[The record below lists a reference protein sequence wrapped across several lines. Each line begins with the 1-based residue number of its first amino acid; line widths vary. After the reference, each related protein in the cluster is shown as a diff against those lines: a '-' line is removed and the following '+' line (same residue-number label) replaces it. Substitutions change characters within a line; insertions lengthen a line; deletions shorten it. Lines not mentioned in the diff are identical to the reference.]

1 MSFQG
6 WPAEALEFY
15 DGLEADNSKAY
26 WTEHKAFYEEAV
38 LGPMTAL
45 VEELAPEFGDP
56 KIFRPYRD
64 VMFSK
69 DKSPYKTNIGAVV
82 GDGYIQLSS
91 NGLAAGSGMYVM
103 APDQLDRY
111 RTAVAAD
118 PTGQELERL
127 ISAAGRQGIT
137 ITGHDALKTA
147 PRGYPADHP
156 RIGLLRY
163 KGVVAWKEWPV
174 AAWLGT
180 RAAKKRVADFLAAC
194 QPLCAWLNEN
204 VGPSTAEPGRR

>member
-15 DGLEADNSKAY
+15 DGLEADNSKVY
-26 WTEHKAFYEEAV
+26 WTEHKALYEEAV

-64 VMFSK
+64 VRFSK

-91 NGLAAGSGMYVM
+91 SGLAAGSGMYVM

-111 RTAVAAD
+111 RAAVASG
-118 PTGQELERL
+118 TVVELQPSEPVLNTSRPSS
-127 ISAAGRQGIT
+127 SASARNR
-137 ITGHDALKTA
+137 ALWNR
-147 PRGYPADHP
+147 P
-156 RIGLLRY
+156 
-163 KGVVAWKEWPV
+163 
-174 AAWLGT
+174 
-180 RAAKKRVADFLAAC
+180 
-194 QPLCAWLNEN
+194 
-204 VGPSTAEPGRR
+204 